1 MQKASQNQEEAST
14 THQSDLRPKR
24 TSGGRQEPQRWE
36 QAPNSG
42 SQQRSSRVYIL
53 WQTEKPER
61 HDRVK
66 GMTPRHPAH
75 REPTQRVALS
85 MPFMHAKPKMRST
98 PPGRGPWGQ
107 NQQEPSKRTGPKC
120 SYRKKRTPQSHGR
133 QKRNSGGWREPQR
146 QAPSVGSQQ
155 KSRAEYT
162 PQQTEEPG
170 AAGDAALGAGAEH
183 IQIRDRATS
192 EQNHAKQKERE
203 NTPRHPAHRERM
215 RRRTDQFRSA
225 GNGHGQ
231 QHARPRQQKNR
242 NGGEGPLKRAPWK
255 RKLSNTKEMANSTKK
270 AAVETQRLKGLE
282 PCTTVTCPFHLRT
295 VPNKALKS
303 RILPEFNIAG
313 HLDNG
318 AHSRRL
324 LVSQNRVGPG
334 KL

>member
-1 MQKASQNQEEAST
+1 
-14 THQSDLRPKR
+14 
-24 TSGGRQEPQRWE
+24 
-36 QAPNSG
+36 
-42 SQQRSSRVYIL
+42 
-53 WQTEKPER
+53 
-61 HDRVK
+61 
-66 GMTPRHPAH
+66 
-75 REPTQRVALS
+75 
-85 MPFMHAKPKMRST
+85 MRST

-155 KSRAEYT
+155 KSRAEYA

-170 AAGDAALGAGAEH
+170 AAGAAALGAGAEH

-203 NTPRHPAHRERM
+203 NTPRHPAHGERT

-225 GNGHGQ
+225 GNGHCQ

-255 RKLSNTKEMANSTKK
+255 RELSNTKEMANSTKK
-270 AAVETQRLKGLE
+270 AADEAMEAMEAREGRGKLHCRSSTGQNEGREAGCSSGQRTLSAAPG
-282 PCTTVTCPFHLRT
+282 
-295 VPNKALKS
+295 VPH
-303 RILPEFNIAG
+303 LPEKSPA
-313 HLDNG
+313 
-318 AHSRRL
+318 
-324 LVSQNRVGPG
+324 
-334 KL
+334 